1 MRNEREPGGE
11 VKEFRLEGTTLVVA
25 VALLLAVLGGVFYLG
40 RRVERTLAPAPAAET
55 RADDPLAHV
64 ASKSAPPAD
73 VDRSSGVFDRVEDE
87 RKPEPSRETRKRPSE
102 TAAPEPSGAPAPA
115 TPEGASD
122 DASGGPFFVQVWA
135 GRDRQAAEL
144 LVNKLQ
150 GDGYPVRLFTDRV
163 EGDSL
168 YKVRVGGYAADT
180 DARRVSE
187 ELEGKGYRG
196 AWVTSVR

>member
-1 MRNEREPGGE
+1 MTNEREPGE

-25 VALLLAVLGGVFYLG
+25 VALLLAVLGGIFYLG
-40 RRVERTLAPAPAAET
+40 RRVERSGVPPPTNAE

-73 VDRSSGVFDRVEDE
+73 VDRSSGVFDRVEQE
-87 RKPEPSRETRKRPSE
+87 RKPEPSRENAKRPSE
-102 TAAPEPSGAPAPA
+102 PSLESDSPPAGATPAPAPA
-115 TPEGASD
+115 RSEGD
-122 DASGGPFFVQVWA
+122 WFVQVWA

-144 LVNKLQ
+144 LVDKLQ
-150 GDGYPVRLFTDRV
+150 GQGYPVRLFTDRV

-168 YKVRVGGYAADT
+168 YKVRVGGYGADSE
-180 DARRVSE
+180 ARRVSE

>member
-1 MRNEREPGGE
+1 MTNDREPDE

-25 VALLLAVLGGVFYLG
+25 VALLLAVLGGIFYLG
-40 RRVERTLAPAPAAET
+40 RRVERSGPPPATGAA

-73 VDRSSGVFDRVEDE
+73 VDRSSGVFDRVEEE
-87 RKPEPSRETRKRPSE
+87 RKPEPSRENAKRPSE
-102 TAAPEPSGAPAPA
+102 PTPGSGSPPAGAPPEPAPA
-115 TPEGASD
+115 RSD
-122 DASGGPFFVQVWA
+122 GDWFVQVWA

-144 LVNKLQ
+144 LVDKLQ
-150 GDGYPVRLFTDRV
+150 GQGYPVRLFTDRV
-163 EGDSL
+163 EGDTL
-168 YKVRVGGYAADT
+168 YKVRVGGYGD
-180 DARRVSE
+180 DSEARRVSE

>member
-1 MRNEREPGGE
+1 MTNEREPGE

-25 VALLLAVLGGVFYLG
+25 VALLLVVLGGIFYLG
-40 RRVERTLAPAPAAET
+40 RRVERSGAPPPTSAE

-73 VDRSSGVFDRVEDE
+73 VDRSSGVFDRVEEE
-87 RKPEPSRETRKRPSE
+87 RKPEPSRETAKRPSE
-102 TAAPEPSGAPAPA
+102 PTPASSSPPAGAPQESTPA
-115 TPEGASD
+115 RSD
-122 DASGGPFFVQVWA
+122 GDWFVQVWA

-144 LVNKLQ
+144 LVDKLQ
-150 GDGYPVRLFTDRV
+150 GEGYPVRLFTDRV

-168 YKVRVGGYAADT
+168 YKVRVGGYGADSE
-180 DARRVSE
+180 ARRVSE